1 MENKVDL
8 ITKNN
13 PKIKEINELITYLC
27 EDNIWI
33 NDSISRKS
41 VGTNLIAK
49 DEIKNAIKTSTNSKI
64 KQIFTNLEENHRNSR
79 VVELL
84 NRYHVLFNDTILRN
98 YLDSDNNSSA
108 LRNSTPN
115 SLKRRMKT
123 YLSKYY

>member
-1 MENKVDL
+1 MKNKLDS
-8 ITKNN
+8 ITKDN

-27 EDNIWI
+27 EDSIWI

-64 KQIFTNLEENHRNSR
+64 KQIFTKLEENHRNSR

-98 YLDSDNNSSA
+98 YLDSDNNSSP

>member
-1 MENKVDL
+1 MGNKLDF
-8 ITKNN
+8 ISKNN
-13 PKIKEINELITYLC
+13 PKIKEINELISYLC

-33 NDSISRKS
+33 YDSISRKS

-64 KQIFTNLEENHRNSR
+64 KQIFTKLDKDHRNSR

-98 YLDSDNNSSA
+98 YLDSDNNSST

>member
-1 MENKVDL
+1 MENKVDF

-49 DEIKNAIKTSTNSKI
+49 DEIRNAIKTSTNSKI
-64 KQIFTNLEENHRNSR
+64 KQIFTNLEENHRKSR

-98 YLDSDNNSSA
+98 YLDSANNSSE

-115 SLKRRMKT
+115 SLIRRMKT

>member
-1 MENKVDL
+1 MENKLDFN
-8 ITKNN
+8 TKNN
-13 PKIKEINELITYLC
+13 PKIKEINELIAYLC

-33 NDSISRKS
+33 NDSISRKI

-64 KQIFTNLEENHRNSR
+64 KQIFTNLEENHRKSR

>member
-1 MENKVDL
+1 MENKVDF

>member
-1 MENKVDL
+1 MENKVDF

-49 DEIKNAIKTSTNSKI
+49 DEIRNAIKTSTNSKI
-64 KQIFTNLEENHRNSR
+64 KQIFTNLEENHRKSR

>member
-1 MENKVDL
+1 MENKLDY
-8 ITKNN
+8 ITKDN

>member
-1 MENKVDL
+1 MENKVDF

-27 EDNIWI
+27 EDNIWV

-98 YLDSDNNSSA
+98 YLDTDNNSSA

>member
-1 MENKVDL
+1 MKNKVDF

-98 YLDSDNNSSA
+98 YLDSDNNSST

-123 YLSKYY
+123 YLSKY

>member
-1 MENKVDL
+1 MENKLDFN
-8 ITKNN
+8 TKNN
-13 PKIKEINELITYLC
+13 PKIKEINELISYLC

-33 NDSISRKS
+33 NDSIARKS

-49 DEIKNAIKTSTNSKI
+49 DEIKNAIKTSANSKI
-64 KQIFTNLEENHRNSR
+64 KQIFIKLDKNHRNSR

-108 LRNSTPN
+108 LQNSTPN

-123 YLSKYY
+123 YLKKYY

>member
-1 MENKVDL
+1 MENKVDF

-13 PKIKEINELITYLC
+13 PKIKEIIELITYLC

-49 DEIKNAIKTSTNSKI
+49 DEIRNAIKTSTNSKI
-64 KQIFTNLEENHRNSR
+64 KQIFINLEENHRNSR

-98 YLDSDNNSSA
+98 YLDSANNSSA

>member
-1 MENKVDL
+1 MKNKVDF
-8 ITKNN
+8 ITKNS

-64 KQIFTNLEENHRNSR
+64 KQIFTKLEENHRNSR

-115 SLKRRMKT
+115 SIKRRMKT
-123 YLSKYY
+123 YLRKYY

>member
-1 MENKVDL
+1 MENKLDF
-8 ITKNN
+8 ISKNN
-13 PKIKEINELITYLC
+13 PKIKEINELISYLC

-64 KQIFTNLEENHRNSR
+64 KQIFTKLDKDHRNSR

-98 YLDSDNNSSA
+98 YLDSDNNSST

>member
-1 MENKVDL
+1 MKNKLDFS
-8 ITKNN
+8 TKDNL
-13 PKIKEINELITYLC
+13 KIKEINELINYLY

-33 NDSISRKS
+33 KESISRKS

-49 DEIKNAIKTSTNSKI
+49 EEIIEAKNKSINPKI
-64 KQIFTNLEENHRNSR
+64 KKIFTKLDEDYRNSR

-98 YLDSDNNSSA
+98 YLENNNETT
-108 LRNSTPN
+108 LKNSTPN
-115 SLKRRMKT
+115 SLKRRMRT

>member
-1 MENKVDL
+1 MKNKLDFS
-8 ITKNN
+8 TKDNL
-13 PKIKEINELITYLC
+13 KIKEINELINYLY

-33 NDSISRKS
+33 KDSISRKS

-49 DEIKNAIKTSTNSKI
+49 EEIIEAKNKSINPKI
-64 KQIFTNLEENHRNSR
+64 KKIFTKLDEDYRNSR

-98 YLDSDNNSSA
+98 YLENNNETT
-108 LRNSTPN
+108 LQNSTPN
-115 SLKRRMKT
+115 SLKRRMRT

>member
-1 MENKVDL
+1 MENKLDF

>member
-1 MENKVDL
+1 MENKLDFN
-8 ITKNN
+8 TKNN
-13 PKIKEINELITYLC
+13 PKIKEINELIAYLC

-33 NDSISRKS
+33 NDSISRKI

-64 KQIFTNLEENHRNSR
+64 KQIFTKLDKDHRNSR

-98 YLDSDNNSSA
+98 YLDSDNNSST

>member
-1 MENKVDL
+1 MENKVDF

-64 KQIFTNLEENHRNSR
+64 KQIFTHLEENHRNSR

-98 YLDSDNNSSA
+98 YLDTDNNSSA

>member
-1 MENKVDL
+1 MENKVDF

-98 YLDSDNNSSA
+98 YLDSANNSSA

>member
-1 MENKVDL
+1 MENKLDFN
-8 ITKNN
+8 TKNN
-13 PKIKEINELITYLC
+13 PKIKEINELISYLC

-33 NDSISRKS
+33 NDSIARKR

-49 DEIKNAIKTSTNSKI
+49 DEIKNAIKTSANSKI
-64 KQIFTNLEENHRNSR
+64 KQIFIKLDKNHRNSR

-108 LRNSTPN
+108 LQNSTPN

>member
-1 MENKVDL
+1 MENKVDF

-98 YLDSDNNSSA
+98 YLDSDNNIST

>member
-1 MENKVDL
+1 MKNKVDF

-98 YLDSDNNSSA
+98 YLDTDNNSSA

>member
-1 MENKVDL
+1 MKNKVDF

-13 PKIKEINELITYLC
+13 PKIKEINELIIYLC

-33 NDSISRKS
+33 KDSISRKS
-41 VGTNLIAK
+41 VGTKLIAK

-64 KQIFTNLEENHRNSR
+64 KQIFTKLEENHRNSR

>member
-1 MENKVDL
+1 MENKLDF
-8 ITKNN
+8 ISKNN
-13 PKIKEINELITYLC
+13 PKIKEINELISYLC

-33 NDSISRKS
+33 YDSISRKS

-64 KQIFTNLEENHRNSR
+64 KQIFTKLDKDHRNSR

-98 YLDSDNNSSA
+98 YLDSDNNSST

>member
-1 MENKVDL
+1 MENKVDF
-8 ITKNN
+8 ITQNN

>member
-1 MENKVDL
+1 MENKVDF

-64 KQIFTNLEENHRNSR
+64 KQIFINLEENHRKSR

-98 YLDSDNNSSA
+98 YLDSDNNRSA

>member
-1 MENKVDL
+1 MENKVDF

-123 YLSKYY
+123 YFRKYY

>member
-1 MENKVDL
+1 MKNKLDFS
-8 ITKNN
+8 TKDNL
-13 PKIKEINELITYLC
+13 KIKEINELINYLY

-33 NDSISRKS
+33 KESISRKS

-49 DEIKNAIKTSTNSKI
+49 EEIIEAKNKSINPKI
-64 KQIFTNLEENHRNSR
+64 KKIFTKLDEDYRNSR

-98 YLDSDNNSSA
+98 YLENNNETT
-108 LRNSTPN
+108 LQNSTPN
-115 SLKRRMKT
+115 SLKRRMRT

>member
-1 MENKVDL
+1 MENKLDFN
-8 ITKNN
+8 TKNN
-13 PKIKEINELITYLC
+13 PKIKEINELIAYLC

-33 NDSISRKS
+33 NDSISRKI

-64 KQIFTNLEENHRNSR
+64 KQIFTKLDKDHRNSR

>member
-1 MENKVDL
+1 MKNKVDF

>member
-1 MENKVDL
+1 MEKKLDFN
-8 ITKNN
+8 TKNN
-13 PKIKEINELITYLC
+13 PKIKEINELISYLC

-33 NDSISRKS
+33 KDSISRKI
-41 VGTNLIAK
+41 VGTDLIAK
-49 DEIKNAIKTSTNSKI
+49 DEIENAIKTSTNSKI
-64 KQIFTNLEENHRNSR
+64 KQIFTELEENHRNSR

-98 YLDSDNNSSA
+98 YLDSANNSSE

>member
-1 MENKVDL
+1 MENKVDF

-49 DEIKNAIKTSTNSKI
+49 DEIRNAIKTSTNSKI

-98 YLDSDNNSSA
+98 YLDSANNSSE

-115 SLKRRMKT
+115 SLIRRMKT

>member
-1 MENKVDL
+1 MKNKLDS
-8 ITKNN
+8 ITKDN
-13 PKIKEINELITYLC
+13 PKIKEINELIAYLC

-64 KQIFTNLEENHRNSR
+64 KRIFTNLEENHRNSR

-98 YLDSDNNSSA
+98 YLDSDNNSSP

>member
-1 MENKVDL
+1 MENKLDF

-64 KQIFTNLEENHRNSR
+64 KQIFTHLEENHRNSR

>member
-1 MENKVDL
+1 MENKVDF

-98 YLDSDNNSSA
+98 YLDSDNNSST

>member
-1 MENKVDL
+1 MENKVDF

-98 YLDSDNNSSA
+98 YLDSDNYSST

>member
-1 MENKVDL
+1 MENKVDF

-49 DEIKNAIKTSTNSKI
+49 DEIRNAIKTSTNSKI

-123 YLSKYY
+123 YLRKYY